1 MLVNVDFDVVL
12 DIDFDVGLSD
22 TRGCARLT
30 HTMLIPQTSILR
42 SAILMTWR
50 SRAACLKEN
59 PELFFPTG
67 NSDPAFHQ
75 IDKAKA
81 VCRRCP
87 VVDTCLRWAMAS
99 AQDAGVW
106 GGLSDYERRALK
118 RRNARTGRRGPAT
131 PLR

>member
-50 SRAACLKEN
+50 SRAACLNLDPPRKYPRVVERSS
-59 PELFFPTG
+59 EL
-67 NSDPAFHQ
+67 
-75 IDKAKA
+75 
-81 VCRRCP
+81 V
-87 VVDTCLRWAMAS
+87 
-99 AQDAGVW
+99 
-106 GGLSDYERRALK
+106 
-118 RRNARTGRRGPAT
+118 
-131 PLR
+131 